1 MTQVFVPL
9 VFPAGETCQFD
20 WRHEVVMLGGV
31 SQTIKVAHFRLTYSR
46 QMFITT

>member
-9 VFPAGETCQFD
+9 VFPAGEICQFD